1 MSNEAI
7 ENPKQ
12 YTYIIAGGGMAG
24 LSLAYY
30 LSESSLTYERI
41 LILDQGNESPKTW
54 SYWSDEAHPFD
65 SFAEYSWGQ
74 LEINSFANKH
84 LNLTIAPFV
93 YRKIESGTWTKS
105 IQNKLLQNTK
115 FEFIQAKIEGFSY
128 QGKFAQVLTDKGIFE
143 ATEKVFDSVSPYP
156 CDLTNPKEL
165 KQHFVGLF
173 IETNFPLFDP
183 NKATLFDFRI
193 AFTNACEF
201 MYVLPTS
208 TRNALFEHTFFS
220 SNLLDESEYLEQI
233 KAYLFAYH
241 GLSDDDYEI
250 KGTEKGIIPM
260 NYVEI
265 PQNLHQKI
273 IKIGTSGGFVKAST
287 GYSFKRTQG
296 LLNTLVSQLESSNK
310 NAQVIQQK
318 RFKILLD
325 RIFIQVLVDQQ
336 VKGSTVFE
344 QLFEKNSAQTMLRF
358 LDEQTSVWEDLR
370 LMTSVPTWPFMKA
383 FFKIVFQ
390 RPTFYK

>member
-65 SFAEYSWGQ
+65 AFAEYSWGQ

>member
-65 SFAEYSWGQ
+65 AFAEYSWGQ

-201 MYVLPTS
+201 MYVLPTC

>member
-1 MSNEAI
+1 MSNETI

-41 LILDQGNESPKTW
+41 LLLDQGNKSPKTW

-65 SFAEYSWGQ
+65 AFAEHSWGE
-74 LEINSFANKH
+74 LEVNSFANKH

-93 YRKIESGTWTKS
+93 YRKIESGTWTKA
-105 IQNKLLQNTK
+105 IQEKLQQNPK
-115 FEFIQAKIEGFSY
+115 FEFIPAKIEGFSY

-156 CDLTNPKEL
+156 CDVTNPNEL

-183 NKATLFDFRI
+183 SKATLFDFRI

-208 TRNALFEHTFFS
+208 KRNALFEHTFFS
-220 SNLLDESEYLEQI
+220 STLLEESEYMQQI

-250 KGTEKGIIPM
+250 IGTEKGIIPM

-273 IKIGTSGGFVKAST
+273 IKIGTAGGFVKAST

-296 LLNTLVSQLESSNK
+296 LLKSLICQLESNNK
-310 NAQVIQQK
+310 NAQVIEKK
-318 RFKILLD
+318 RFKVLLD

-336 VKGSTVFE
+336 IKGSTVFE
-344 QLFEKNSAQTMLRF
+344 QLFQKNSAQTMLRF

>member
-65 SFAEYSWGQ
+65 AFAEYSWGQ

-383 FFKIVFQ
+383 LFKIVFQ

>member
-65 SFAEYSWGQ
+65 AFAEYSWGQ

-287 GYSFKRTQG
+287 GYSFKRAQG

>member
-1 MSNEAI
+1 
-7 ENPKQ
+7 
-12 YTYIIAGGGMAG
+12 
-24 LSLAYY
+24 
-30 LSESSLTYERI
+30 
-41 LILDQGNESPKTW
+41 KTW

-65 SFAEYSWGQ
+65 VFAEHSWGQ
-74 LEINSFANKH
+74 LEVNSFANKN

-93 YRKIESGTWTKS
+93 YRKIESGTWTKA
-105 IQNKLLQNTK
+105 IQEKLHQNPK
-115 FEFIQAKIEGFSY
+115 FEFIQARIEGFNF
-128 QGKFAQVLTDKGIFE
+128 QGKFAQVLTDKGRFE
-143 ATEKVFDSVSPYP
+143 ATEKIFDSVSPYP

-165 KQHFVGLF
+165 KQHFVGLS

-220 SNLLDESEYLEQI
+220 GELLDEKAYLAQI
-233 KAYLFAYH
+233 KAYLLAYY

-250 KGTEKGIIPM
+250 KGSEKGIIPM
-260 NYVEI
+260 NYVAI

-287 GYSFKRTQG
+287 GYSFKRTQV
-296 LLNTLVSQLESSNK
+296 LLKKLVGQLESDNK
-310 NAQVIQQK
+310 NAHAIHQK

-344 QLFEKNSAQTMLRF
+344 KLFQKNSAQTMLRF
-358 LDEQTSVWEDLR
+358 LDEQTNIWEDLR

-383 FFKIVFQ
+383 FFKIVFK

>member
-65 SFAEYSWGQ
+65 AFAEHSWGK